1 MNSQKNAV
9 TVVAVTVVAV
19 DEQRSA
25 ALAAALAA
33 LAGLEVLPSAAAR
46 QADLT
51 LLALGADV
59 QADMA
64 LAAGLIRKGLAA
76 PVVLA
81 PVILVGPTPAPELLL
96 AAMRAGISEYLTE
109 PVREADLRAA
119 LERLHGRRSQSAQA
133 QAQSPAQSQA
143 PAPGGRILL
152 VLGAKGGIGATT
164 VAVNLADALNRQGP
178 GRTALLDLAQ
188 PQGETPIFL
197 DLEHAY
203 TWADVAQNI
212 ERLDATYLESVMAR
226 HHSGLA
232 VLPGPGFSSE
242 AALAP
247 AVLRQILELLRRSY
261 AQVVIDLGTGAGA
274 GQDGAAMEALSM
286 ADEVL
291 LVLDLSLPCLARAK
305 RFLEAVRATSPH
317 LLPCLRLVANRKS
330 SESDIGTAEA
340 ESILQQPIAWA
351 VVNDYQTALS
361 AINQGKTLAE
371 ADPRSAMAKGLAAM
385 ARDLRQSAP
394 AEARPATASGSLW
407 ARLRNMPLGLSQ
419 ALSQAQRRA

>member
-19 DEQRSA
+19 DEQRRA

-64 LAAGLIRKGLAA
+64 LAAGLIGKGLAGQDVAA

-96 AAMRAGISEYLTE
+96 AAMRAGISEYLAE

-164 VAVNLADALNRQGP
+164 VAVNLADALNRLGP

-305 RFLEAVRATSPH
+305 RFLEAVRA
-317 LLPCLRLVANRKS
+317 
-330 SESDIGTAEA
+330 
-340 ESILQQPIAWA
+340 
-351 VVNDYQTALS
+351 
-361 AINQGKTLAE
+361 
-371 ADPRSAMAKGLAAM
+371 
-385 ARDLRQSAP
+385 
-394 AEARPATASGSLW
+394 
-407 ARLRNMPLGLSQ
+407 
-419 ALSQAQRRA
+419 